1 MFVKKKNRAQMT
13 DKNGRILGY
22 FVNKGWIK
30 KKF

>member
-13 DKNGRILGY
+13 EKNGRILDY
-22 FVNKGWIK
+22 CIKKGWSK

>member
-13 DKNGRILGY
+13 DKNGRILDY
-22 FVNKGWIK
+22 FINKGWSK